1 MFLYTPIL
9 AELGLVT
16 LHLMMKLVN
25 LVDTQPQR
33 YISNSIFLLLDIH
46 QCVCK
51 KLKSGANYLFS
62 TTETDGNFSLG
73 FYIITLAI
81 ESYSRKIK
89 VLAWWWWLMAARG
102 SSNSTR
108 QSQLDGHIR
117 SHSLIRSKNSQLQRS
132 RFISNKLVWYELV
145 WTFMIPKVWFL
156 K

>member
-25 LVDTQPQR
+25 LR

-89 VLAWWWWLMAARG
+89 VLA
-102 SSNSTR
+102 
-108 QSQLDGHIR
+108 
-117 SHSLIRSKNSQLQRS
+117 
-132 RFISNKLVWYELV
+132 
-145 WTFMIPKVWFL
+145 
-156 K
+156 